1 MAIVE
6 LEGQEIE
13 VASGQYGMVDA
24 LARILWGITPAENSK
39 SARRRA
45 AVWSLKR
52 ASETIRQLECE
63 AERVF
68 KFRSIESVMRE
79 EALLAKVKAG
89 LEKMG
94 V

>member
-1 MAIVE
+1 MAVVE
-6 LEGQEIE
+6 LEGQRIE
-13 VASGQYGMVDA
+13 VEYLDRQSVES
-24 LARILWGITPAENSK
+24 LARILCGMTPLENSK

-52 ASETIRQLECE
+52 ASETIQQLQCE

-89 LEKMG
+89 LEK
-94 V
+94 

>member
-1 MAIVE
+1 MNKRKLLI
-6 LEGQEIE
+6 
-13 VASGQYGMVDA
+13 
-24 LARILWGITPAENSK
+24 
-39 SARRRA
+39 RA

>member
-6 LEGQEIE
+6 LEGQRIE
-13 VASGQYGMVDA
+13 VGPLEHESVAS
-24 LARILWGITPAENSK
+24 LARILWGMTPLENSK

-52 ASETIRQLECE
+52 ASETLQQLQCE

-68 KFRSIESVMRE
+68 KFRSIASVMRE

-89 LEKMG
+89 LEK
-94 V
+94 